1 MNIYEIS
8 KEKRTPDVINDL
20 VGVWEE
26 SVRAS
31 HTFLAEGDIVG
42 LKPFVHEALGGIG
55 TLIAAHDGNAYVA
68 FMGIQDN
75 KIEMLFVSPAHFGEG
90 IGKRLVSIAIQ
101 EHGATLVDVNE
112 QNPKAADFYEHLGFK
127 TFRRDAVDD
136 QGNPFPILRMRL
148 TGDR

>member
-8 KEKRTPDVINDL
+8 KEKRTQEVINDL
-20 VGVWEE
+20 VGVWER

-31 HTFLAEGDIVG
+31 HTFLAEDDIDG
-42 LKPFVHEALGGIG
+42 LKPFVNEALGGIE

-68 FMGIQDN
+68 FIGIQDK

-90 IGKRLVSIAIQ
+90 IGKRLVPIAIQ

-112 QNPKAADFYEHLGFK
+112 QNPKAAGIYRHMGFR

-136 QGNPFPILRMRL
+136 QGNPFPILRMSL
-148 TGDR
+148 AGDR

>member
-8 KEKRTPDVINDL
+8 KEKRTQEVINDL
-20 VGVWEE
+20 VGVWEK

-31 HTFLAEGDIVG
+31 HTFLTESDIVG
-42 LKPFVHEALGGIG
+42 LKPFVNEALDGIE
-55 TLIAAHDGNAYVA
+55 TLIAAHDSNAYVA
-68 FMGIQDN
+68 FMGIQDK
-75 KIEMLFVSPAHFGEG
+75 KIEMLFVSPVHFGEG

-112 QNPKAADFYEHLGFK
+112 QNPKAAGFYRHMGFR
-127 TFRRDAVDD
+127 TFRSDAVDD
-136 QGNPFPILRMRL
+136 QGNPFPILRMSL

>member
-68 FMGIQDN
+68 FG
-75 KIEMLFVSPAHFGEG
+75 
-90 IGKRLVSIAIQ
+90 
-101 EHGATLVDVNE
+101 
-112 QNPKAADFYEHLGFK
+112 Y
-127 TFRRDAVDD
+127 
-136 QGNPFPILRMRL
+136 
-148 TGDR
+148 TG

>member
-8 KEKRTPDVINDL
+8 KEKRTQEVINDL
-20 VGVWEE
+20 VGVWEK

-31 HTFLAEGDIVG
+31 HTFLTESDIVG
-42 LKPFVHEALGGIG
+42 LKPFVNEALDGIE
-55 TLIAAHDGNAYVA
+55 TLIAAHDSNAYVA

-75 KIEMLFVSPAHFGEG
+75 KIEMLFVSPVHFGEG

-112 QNPKAADFYEHLGFK
+112 QNPKAAGFYRHMGFR

-136 QGNPFPILRMRL
+136 QGNPFPILRMSL
-148 TGDR
+148 AGDR

>member
-8 KEKRTPDVINDL
+8 KEKRTQEVINDL
-20 VGVWEE
+20 VGVWEK

-31 HTFLAEGDIVG
+31 HTFLTESDIVG
-42 LKPFVHEALGGIG
+42 LKPFVNEALDGIE

-68 FMGIQDN
+68 FMGIQDK
-75 KIEMLFVSPAHFGEG
+75 KIEMLFVSPVHFGEG

-112 QNPKAADFYEHLGFK
+112 QNPKAAGFYRHMGFR

-136 QGNPFPILRMRL
+136 QGNPFPILRMSL
-148 TGDR
+148 AGDR